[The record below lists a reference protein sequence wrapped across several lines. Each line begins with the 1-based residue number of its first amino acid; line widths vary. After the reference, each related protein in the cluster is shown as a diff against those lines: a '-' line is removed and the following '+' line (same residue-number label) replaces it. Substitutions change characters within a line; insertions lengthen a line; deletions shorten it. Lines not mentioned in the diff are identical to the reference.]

1 MKKELSDG
9 ALKKY
14 SKYISQDLIDGV
26 RPVPAEAGAEQKS
39 GAGVKDRGWQRWGL
53 TAAVFIAALTLTGVI
68 LLVNRAVKKNGTE
81 QGDTHSMEETPAATD
96 TSEDPGTTPEP
107 AAFKGDKYTLLVP
120 QWPDNRSPEMVAL
133 TDRKTID
140 MLSIADF
147 SGRILYGLPDEV
159 QIDRSGN
166 FMLLYQTWIPALYQ
180 PPAMNMDARM
190 YVLLRC
196 TGSACEADSNQQD
209 GQSRELILTVNNFE
223 YRNED
228 QSILYGEDSVENLPR
243 YYLGKDGNPI
253 DAEKMAEYVNRT
265 ISGKK
270 MGPAE
275 IRLLR
280 QPDGG
285 FVLTGIDYDQ
295 YPGVNLTY
303 YDNRSLKTIE
313 VKRKNCKNSAFF
325 NEEAVLTKFEIVY
338 DDTGAVL
345 TCDLHREGRA
355 DGKFNL
361 IAERHSGGETKTF
374 RYNDE
379 GVELGYRMLSYDGYI
394 IKTEAEAK
402 TRSLQPYE
410 LKSAYIP
417 MWSMNEAA
425 GENVAASKQL
435 QGLIDPQGHI
445 YVKVTE
451 PEWSQQYYAIRV
463 LCDAD
468 AEELLN
474 SPELKDTPLPVENA
488 RKYSETFVLMNMLC
502 QYSRMRLLASYKAYN
517 AYGPGL
523 DGMGKVQKV
532 LYFTD
537 ERIVNCCAVF
547 EPWQDGS
554 RAVKKI
560 HSMAGNEW
568 AKKPWLEYS
577 DSEADIEAY
586 LNRLKAT
593 VMDAEDN
600 YF

>member
-1 MKKELSDG
+1 MKKELGDD

-14 SKYISQDLIDGV
+14 SKYISQDLIDGA

-107 AAFKGDKYTLLVP
+107 TAFKGDKYTLLVP

-140 MLSIADF
+140 MLSVASF
-147 SGRILYGLPDEV
+147 SVRFLYGLPDEV
-159 QIDRSGN
+159 QMDGSGN
-166 FMLLYQTWIPALYQ
+166 FMLLYQTLIPALYQ
-180 PPAMNMDARM
+180 PPAMSMVAQM
-190 YVLLRC
+190 PVILRC
-196 TGSACEADSNQQD
+196 TGRACEADSNLQD
-209 GQSRELILTVNNFE
+209 GQPRELILTVNNIE
-223 YRNED
+223 YRKED
-228 QSILYGEDSVENLPR
+228 QSILFREEPVENLPR
-243 YYLGKDGNPI
+243 YYFGIDGNPI
-253 DAEKMAEYVNRT
+253 DEEKMAEYVNRT

-280 QPDGG
+280 HPDGG
-285 FVLTGIDYDQ
+285 FVLTGIEYVQ
-295 YPGVNLTY
+295 SPSVNLTY

-313 VKRKNCKNSAFF
+313 IKNKNSKNSAFF
-325 NEEAVLTKFEIVY
+325 NEDGVLTRFETIY

-361 IAERHSGGETKTF
+361 IAELHSGGETKTF

-394 IKTEAEAK
+394 IKTEADAK

-417 MWSMNEAA
+417 MWSMTETS
-425 GENVAASKQL
+425 GGTGASSEQL

-474 SPELKDTPLPVENA
+474 SPELKDTPLSVENA
-488 RKYSETFVLMNMLC
+488 REYSETIVLMNMLC
-502 QYSRMRLLASYKAYN
+502 QYSRMRLLESFKAYN

-523 DGMGKVQKV
+523 DGMGKVQDV

-537 ERIVNCCAVF
+537 ERIVNCCAVI
-547 EPWQDGS
+547 EPWQDSS

-568 AKKPWLEYS
+568 VEKPWLEYS

>member
-1 MKKELSDG
+1 MKKELGDD

-14 SKYISQDLIDGV
+14 SKYISQDLIDGA

-140 MLSIADF
+140 MLSVASF
-147 SGRILYGLPDEV
+147 SVRFLYGLPDEV
-159 QIDRSGN
+159 QMDGSGN
-166 FMLLYQTWIPALYQ
+166 FMLLYQTLIPALYQ
-180 PPAMNMDARM
+180 PPAMSMVAQM
-190 YVLLRC
+190 PVILRC
-196 TGSACEADSNQQD
+196 TGRACEADSNLQD
-209 GQSRELILTVNNFE
+209 GQPRELILTVNNIE
-223 YRNED
+223 YRKED
-228 QSILYGEDSVENLPR
+228 QSILFREEPVENLPR
-243 YYLGKDGNPI
+243 YYFGIDGNPI
-253 DAEKMAEYVNRT
+253 DEEKMAEYVNRT

-295 YPGVNLTY
+295 YPSVNLTY

-313 VKRKNCKNSAFF
+313 IKNKNSKNSAFF
-325 NEEAVLTKFEIVY
+325 NEDGVLTRFETIY

-361 IAERHSGGETKTF
+361 IAELHSGGETKTF

-394 IKTEAEAK
+394 IKTEADAK

-417 MWSMNEAA
+417 MWSMTETS
-425 GENVAASKQL
+425 GGTGASSEQL

-474 SPELKDTPLPVENA
+474 SPELKDTPLSVENA
-488 RKYSETFVLMNMLC
+488 REYSETIVLMNMLC
-502 QYSRMRLLASYKAYN
+502 QYSRMRLLESFKAYN

-523 DGMGKVQKV
+523 DGMGKVQDV

-537 ERIVNCCAVF
+537 ERIVNCCAVI
-547 EPWQDGS
+547 EPWQDSS

-568 AKKPWLEYS
+568 VEKPWLEYS

>member
-1 MKKELSDG
+1 MKKELGDD

-14 SKYISQDLIDGV
+14 SKYISQDLIDGA

-140 MLSIADF
+140 MLSVASF
-147 SGRILYGLPDEV
+147 SVRFLYGLPDEV
-159 QIDRSGN
+159 QMDGSGN
-166 FMLLYQTWIPALYQ
+166 FMLLYQTLIPALYQ
-180 PPAMNMDARM
+180 PPAMSMVAQM
-190 YVLLRC
+190 PVILRC
-196 TGSACEADSNQQD
+196 TGRACEADSNLQD
-209 GQSRELILTVNNFE
+209 GQPRELILTVNNIE
-223 YRNED
+223 YRKED
-228 QSILYGEDSVENLPR
+228 QSILFREEPVENLPR
-243 YYLGKDGNPI
+243 YYFGIDGNPI
-253 DAEKMAEYVNRT
+253 DEEKMAEYVNRT

-280 QPDGG
+280 HPDGG
-285 FVLTGIDYDQ
+285 FVLTGIEYVQ
-295 YPGVNLTY
+295 SPSVNLTY

-313 VKRKNCKNSAFF
+313 IKNKNGKNSAFF
-325 NEEAVLTKFEIVY
+325 NEDGVLTRFETIY

-361 IAERHSGGETKTF
+361 IAELHSGGETKTF

-394 IKTEAEAK
+394 IKTEADAK

-417 MWSMNEAA
+417 MWSMTETS
-425 GENVAASKQL
+425 GGTGASSEQL

-474 SPELKDTPLPVENA
+474 SPELKDTPLSVENA
-488 RKYSETFVLMNMLC
+488 REYSETIVLMNMLC
-502 QYSRMRLLASYKAYN
+502 QYSRMRLLESFKAYN

-523 DGMGKVQKV
+523 DGMGKVQDV

-537 ERIVNCCAVF
+537 ERIVNCCAVI
-547 EPWQDGS
+547 EPWQDSS

-568 AKKPWLEYS
+568 VEKPWLEYS

-593 VMDAEDN
+593 VMDAKDII
-600 YF
+600 